1 MQIKKKITITYVA
14 LSSVST
20 LALCIVVFFLF
31 RQNNQYYFLKRLQDR
46 AKIASSIYSQKDPL
60 KAEYYQNLK
69 TNGLEELVDE
79 KDYVLKINGE
89 NTFEYNTEL
98 QFPPEFYTEVM
109 KNGYAWVMQDEHKYY
124 YAQLFNESGTKYMVI
139 VTAKDRRGNTSL
151 IYISRI
157 LAIGGLAFVII
168 AYFFGRFLAIRVI
181 NPVSRITKEVKRI
194 SASNLHN
201 RLLEPEEGGDDEIA
215 DLTKTFNNMLDRLE
229 TSFEIQANFIN
240 NASHELKTPITTIIA
255 ETEITLLKERQ
266 PSEYISSFENINKQA
281 SRLATLTESL
291 LKLTL
296 TGYDGQKQVQDII
309 RIDDL
314 LMDVKCNLDKIYPE
328 NRVNINLNKIPEDDS
343 LLVLPCNR
351 PLLELAVG
359 NIITNGVKY
368 SDNDE
373 VFVNLSADANTIKII
388 ITDIGIGIPPEDV
401 PYLYEPFFRGK
412 KAASKYVGYGLGLP
426 LAMKII
432 RIHNGDLIIQSEP
445 DKGTV
450 VTIIFNRSNI
460 KNSNVKS

>member
-1 MQIKKKITITYVA
+1 MQIKKKITITYIA
-14 LSSVST
+14 LSGIST
-20 LALCIVVFFLF
+20 LLLCTVVFFAF
-31 RQNNQYYFLKRLQDR
+31 KQNNQYYFLKRLQDR
-46 AKIASSIYSQKDPL
+46 AKIAASIHYQNDPV

-69 TNGLEELVDE
+69 TTGLEELIDE
-79 KDYVLKINGE
+79 KDYVLKVNSE
-89 NTFEYNTEL
+89 DTFEYNTNL
-98 QFPPEFYTEVM
+98 PLPPEFYTEVM
-109 KNGYAWVMQDEHKYY
+109 KKGSAWIMEDDHRFYY
-124 YAQLFNESGTKYMVI
+124 GQIFNESGVKYMVI
-139 VTAKDRRGNTSL
+139 VSAKDRRGNTSL
-151 IYISRI
+151 IFISQI
-157 LAIGGLAFVII
+157 LLFGGIGFIII
-168 AYFFGRFLAIRVI
+168 AYFFGRFLAARVI
-181 NPVSRITKEVKRI
+181 NPVSRITKEVNHI

-201 RLLEPEEGGDDEIA
+201 RLPETTDSDEIA

-255 ETEITLLKERQ
+255 ETEIALLKERE
-266 PSEYISSFENINKQA
+266 PEEYINSIENINRQA
-281 SRLATLTESL
+281 TRLANLTVSL
-291 LKLTL
+291 LKLTQ
-296 TGYDGQKQVQDII
+296 TGYDGQKQVQDIT

-314 LMDVKCNLDKIYPE
+314 LLDVKADLDRLYPQ
-328 NRVNINLNKIPEDDS
+328 NRVNINLGHIPEDDS

-359 NIITNGVKY
+359 NIIANGVKY

-373 VFVNLSADANTIKII
+373 VFVNLNADKNAIKII

-432 RIHNGDLIIQSEP
+432 RMHGGDLIIQSEP

-450 VTIIFNRSNI
+450 VNIVFNRSKI